1 MDRDR
6 RQRSNDVYYA
16 ALPRKRGDGEMIS
29 PFTVGGSMVVMP
41 KFSAS
46 RHWDIVNKYRVTSF
60 GSVATML
67 ALLNQRIRIV
77 CRKDWICRV

>member
-1 MDRDR
+1 MMCIMPLFHV
-6 RQRSNDVYYA
+6 NAVMVT
-16 ALPRKRGDGEMIS
+16 MIS

-67 ALLNQRIRIV
+67 A
-77 CRKDWICRV
+77 C